1 MRIKYSLCNE
11 ENRDPICRVAFG
23 FSVKDQG
30 GTVAIKAKTG
40 WQVVLVAIWI
50 NFSGSVR
57 WMLFARPRFEAL
69 YKGMGLEY
77 PNTPLINILWMV
89 WGVLAAVLVVFLSKK
104 FTMLHTMVLSWLVIF
119 VMTWIVQWNSAVF
132 PLALLWIVVPW
143 SLFEIFV
150 AVLISNRLQGRRAA
164 N

>member
-1 MRIKYSLCNE
+1 M
-11 ENRDPICRVAFG
+11 
-23 FSVKDQG
+23 
-30 GTVAIKAKTG
+30 AIKGKTG
-40 WQVVLVAIWI
+40 WQILLVAIWI

-57 WMLFARPRFEAL
+57 WMLFARHRFEAL

-104 FTMLHTMVLSWLVIF
+104 FSVLPTIILSWLVIF
-119 VMTWIVQWNSAVF
+119 AMTWIVQWNSAVF
-132 PLALLWIVVPW
+132 PLALLWIVIPW
-143 SLFEIFV
+143 SLCEVFV
-150 AVLISNRLQGRRAA
+150 AALISNKMQSRRAA